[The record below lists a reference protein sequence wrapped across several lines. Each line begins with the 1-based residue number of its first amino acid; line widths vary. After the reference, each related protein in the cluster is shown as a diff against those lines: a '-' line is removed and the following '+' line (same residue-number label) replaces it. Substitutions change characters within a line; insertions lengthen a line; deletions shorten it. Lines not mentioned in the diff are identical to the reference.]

1 MGKKSFRIKEP
12 ETSTNILVSKE
23 AQPNDVFFCFKYL
36 SRESYTRCKD
46 YSFFINLLQRFSK
59 YSQLGWNEIRS
70 SYRHGWG
77 MEKMP
82 VSQIKHVNTI
92 SRITPEVETLDV
104 LRSSGD
110 NKVLV
115 GLQEQ
120 QVFNVFFI
128 EAAFGDI
135 SNH

>member
-70 SYRHGWG
+70 S
-77 MEKMP
+77 
-82 VSQIKHVNTI
+82 
-92 SRITPEVETLDV
+92 
-104 LRSSGD
+104 GD